1 MMVNKKQLFRKIKKS
16 ERLAGIKI
24 ITTFVPVFD
33 VAFLLIRAK
42 VTNRGPDGG
51 IGRRVGLKHQWG
63 NTRAGSIPALGTLES

>member
-1 MMVNKKQLFRKIKKS
+1 MGNKEHLFREIKK

-24 ITTFVPVFD
+24 ITTFASVFD
-33 VAFLLIRAK
+33 ATSLLEVEVA
-42 VTNRGPDGG
+42 NGGPDGG